1 MAASALKRDAR
12 ATELAPVTR
21 RFLALLVHILTASG
35 AGLALL
41 ALLAAANADW
51 QAMFLWLGVALIV
64 DAIDGP
70 LARRIEVATVLP
82 RWSGERLDLIV
93 DYLTYVAV
101 PAFALCRSDLLP
113 EASRLS
119 VGIAVMLSSL
129 VPFADRQAKTEEGYF
144 SGFPAVWNMVCL
156 YLFILA
162 PPPFVALAVVV
173 LLIGLTFVPT
183 LWVHPFRVRRYRPLT
198 MLVTALWG
206 GAALFALTKPFPSPP
221 WLQLVLI
228 ATLVYLVGIGVMRS
242 VAPPASGLTPP

>member
-1 MAASALKRDAR
+1 VLKGDAR
-12 ATELAPVTR
+12 GAGPAPVSH
-21 RFLALLVHILTASG
+21 RFLAVLVHILTASG

-41 ALLAAANADW
+41 ALRAAAQADW
-51 QAMFLWLGVALIV
+51 QAMFLWLGIALIV

-113 EASRLS
+113 ETWRVA
-119 VGIAVMLSSL
+119 VGVAIMLSSL
-129 VPFADRQAKTEEGYF
+129 VPFADREAKTSEGYF

-156 YLFILA
+156 YLFVLA
-162 PPPFVALAVVV
+162 PPPLVSLAVVV
-173 LLIGLTFVPT
+173 LFIGLTFVPL

-198 MLVTALWG
+198 MLVTAIWG
-206 GAALFALTKPFPSPP
+206 GAALFALTKPFPSPL
-221 WLQLVLI
+221 WIQLVLV
-228 ATLVYLVGIGVMRS
+228 ATLVYLIGIGVMRFL
-242 VAPPASGLTPP
+242 APPGAR